1 MWLNNTATAA
11 MMLPIA
17 QAVLSEFEKC
27 TEELATDGDNK
38 VVVVGYN
45 RFENESE
52 ERDDSVNE
60 IQGGESLNQ
69 GDDIECEET
78 ARNPAEPVPD
88 VEIEVVSDN
97 AIVKDEEK
105 GDPDVVKVAA
115 NETVKRLGKGL
126 MIGVAYAANIGGM
139 ATLTGSGPNL
149 VLRGVVQTFVHC
161 THKSSILNP
170 PCRCHHRKMH
180 CMYMLK

>member
-38 VVVVGYN
+38 VAVVGYN
-45 RFENESE
+45 RFENESAGG
-52 ERDDSVNE
+52 DDSVNE
-60 IQGGESLNQ
+60 TQGGESLN
-69 GDDIECEET
+69 DDNECEEIT
-78 ARNPAEPVPD
+78 RNPVEPV

-97 AIVKDEEK
+97 AIVKDEEN
-105 GDPDVVKVAA
+105 GDLEEVKVAE

-161 THKSSILNP
+161 THKSSI
-170 PCRCHHRKMH
+170 
-180 CMYMLK
+180 

>member
-27 TEELATDGDNK
+27 TEELAMDGDNK
-38 VVVVGYN
+38 VAVVGYN
-45 RFENESE
+45 RFENESAE
-52 ERDDSVNE
+52 GDDSVNE
-60 IQGGESLNQ
+60 TQGGGSLNE
-69 GDDIECEET
+69 DDDNKWEEIT
-78 ARNPAEPVPD
+78 RSPVEPV

-97 AIVKDEEK
+97 AIVKDEEN
-105 GDPDVVKVAA
+105 GDLEEVKVAE

-161 THKSSILNP
+161 THKSSI
-170 PCRCHHRKMH
+170 
-180 CMYMLK
+180 